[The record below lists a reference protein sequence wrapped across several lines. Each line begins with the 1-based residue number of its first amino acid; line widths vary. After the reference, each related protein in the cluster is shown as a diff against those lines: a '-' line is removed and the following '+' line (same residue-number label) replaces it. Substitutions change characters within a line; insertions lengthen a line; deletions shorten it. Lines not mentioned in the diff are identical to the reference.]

1 MSFLKRTVTC
11 GELRER
17 DAGRTVVLNGWI
29 ARNRDLGGVIFID
42 LRDRYGITQVV
53 VEPEH
58 QPDLAKF
65 VRSLTVESVVA
76 VRGIVR
82 RRSNPNPKLPT
93 GLIEVVAETVQ
104 LLNASKVP
112 PFEISDTVE
121 LSEEIRLRYR
131 YLDLRRPK
139 MQRNLLLRHRA
150 YQVAH
155 RYFDAH
161 NFVEIETPMLTRS
174 TPEGAR
180 DYLVPSRIHKGK
192 FYALPQ
198 SPQLFKQLL
207 MVAGYD
213 RYMQIVK
220 CFRDEDLRADRQPEF
235 TQLDLEMS
243 FVERED
249 VMRISEGFVVQLWKE
264 IHDMEIPT
272 PFPVLTYAEALQRY
286 GTDKPDLRYELPIVT
301 VTDMMDAVAFRVF
314 ATVAKSGGV
323 VAGLVA
329 PGCAA
334 YSRKQLEELTE
345 LVRRYGAKGLA
356 WFKVQED
363 GLHSPIAKFFSE
375 EQLRTLQE
383 RFGGRPGDLLL
394 LVADQYPVAYE
405 ALGALRQEIARRTG
419 ILEQVRD
426 HYRFVWIV
434 DFPLLEYDEEEQRFV
449 ALHHPF
455 TAPHPE
461 DIPLLDT
468 EPGKVR
474 SLAYDLVLNGY
485 EIAGGSIRIHQP
497 ELQQKIFELLGIGQ
511 QEAAVKFGFLLEA
524 FQYGAPPH
532 GGIAFG
538 FDRLVML
545 LAGAS
550 SIRDVI
556 AFPKTTSAFSL
567 MEQAPAEVEARQL
580 EELHIQIRRQN
591 ADSD

>member
-1 MSFLKRTVTC
+1 MQFLKRTVTC
-11 GELRER
+11 GELREK

-58 QPDLAKF
+58 RPDLAEF
-65 VRSLTVESVVA
+65 VRSLTVESVIA
-76 VRGIVR
+76 VRGTVR
-82 RRSNPNPKLPT
+82 LRSNPNPKLPT
-93 GLIEVVAETVQ
+93 GLIEVVADEVQ
-104 LLNASKVP
+104 LLNPSKVP

-139 MQRNLLLRHRA
+139 MQRNLLIRHRA

-243 FVERED
+243 FVTRED
-249 VMRISEGFVVQLWKE
+249 VMRISEGFIRQLWKE
-264 IHDMEIPT
+264 IHNLDIPA
-272 PFPVLTYAEALQRY
+272 PFPVLRYREALERY
-286 GTDKPDLRYELPIVT
+286 GTDKPDLRYDLPIVT
-301 VTDMMDAVAFRVF
+301 ITDMMQNVKFRVF
-314 ATVAKSGGV
+314 ARIAQSGGV
-323 VAGLVA
+323 IAGLVA
-329 PGCAA
+329 PGCGS
-334 YSRKQLEELTE
+334 YSRKQLDELTE
-345 LVRRYGAKGLA
+345 LVKRYGAKGLA
-356 WFKVQED
+356 WFKVQETT
-363 GLHSPIAKFFSE
+363 LQSPIAKFFSE
-375 EQLRTLQE
+375 EQLQQLRDQ
-383 RFGGRPGDLLL
+383 FQASPGDLILI
-394 LVADQYPVAYE
+394 VADQYPTAYE

-419 ILEQVRD
+419 ILEQVAGQ
-426 HYRFVWIV
+426 FQFLWVV
-434 DFPLLEYDEEEQRFV
+434 DFPLLEWDTEEQRYV

-461 DIPLLDT
+461 DLPLLDSD
-468 EPGKVR
+468 PLKVR

-485 EIAGGSIRIHQP
+485 EIAGGSIRIHQQ
-497 ELQQKIFELLGIGQ
+497 ELQQKIFRLLGISE
-511 QEAAVKFGFLLEA
+511 QEAEEKFGFLLEA

-545 LAGAS
+545 LTGAS

-556 AFPKTTSAFSL
+556 AFPKTTSALSL
-567 MEQAPAEVEARQL
+567 MDHAPAPVSPQQL
-580 EELHIQIRRQN
+580 EELHIQVRSKN
-591 ADSD
+591 GSSD